1 MIFSCNSSHS
11 DYLAHS
17 SHSSYQIIPSS
28 SSTSVTE
35 DGTEQPLE
43 LFSVDAV
50 DDEVHR
56 RVEGHHQVGNL
67 SQSSDGYRHQLKE

>member
-1 MIFSCNSSHS
+1 MILSYNSSHS
-11 DYLAHS
+11 DYS
-17 SHSSYQIIPSS
+17 THSSYQIVPSS